1 LDLIGGVLNPDKEDI
16 ALVWE
21 ERQTGVGLLAAPD
34 LNRRVGV
41 DDLSAL

>member
-1 LDLIGGVLNPDKEDI
+1 LDFIGGVLNPDKEDI

-21 ERQTGVGLLAAPD
+21 ETQTGVGLLAAPA